1 MGYRSDVVY
10 VFYTRKPDK
19 IPFAMLKL
27 WFDENWP
34 KSDYGEVDMGNDY
47 IKVSY
52 NNIKWYDGYP
62 EVQAVQQAV
71 EIFTAAFEANDN
83 DNVAYEVAQ
92 VGEDL
97 TDCGHDGSSYH
108 DYRLGISR
116 EIHFS

>member
-10 VFYTRKPDK
+10 VFYTRKPEV

-34 KSDYGEVDMGNDY
+34 KSDYGEIDMGNDY

-52 NNIKWYDGYP
+52 LDTKWYDGYP
-62 EVQAVQQAV
+62 EVEAVRQAV
-71 EIFTAAFEANDN
+71 EMFTAAFQANDN
-83 DNVAYEVAQ
+83 DNTAWESAQ

-97 TDCGHDGSSYH
+97 TDTNQYGSNYS
-108 DYRLGISR
+108 DYRLGVSR
-116 EIHFS
+116 EILFS